1 MYYFLDNLDNVKQ
14 CIGKTTGLIWNSI
27 NFVSMQIT
35 GLTFRLPRIADNN
48 FNTQFNILKALFF
61 LPHSAQWQDTQG
73 APGTKL
79 TLRALRLNCN
89 AVRNHHSFQ
98 GYCSHV

>member
-48 FNTQFNILKALFF
+48 FNTQF
-61 LPHSAQWQDTQG
+61 QT
-73 APGTKL
+73 
-79 TLRALRLNCN
+79 
-89 AVRNHHSFQ
+89 
-98 GYCSHV
+98 

>member
-61 LPHSAQWQDTQG
+61 YSNQRNGKTRH
-73 APGTKL
+73 
-79 TLRALRLNCN
+79 
-89 AVRNHHSFQ
+89 VRREQS
-98 GYCSHV
+98 